1 MAEECVHSVHDA
13 LFLPSEK
20 IKTALKITFLMSGF
34 IRGER
39 FARVKPLFS
48 CIIHKKI
55 LHGIKLFFIN

>member
-1 MAEECVHSVHDA
+1 
-13 LFLPSEK
+13 
-20 IKTALKITFLMSGF
+20 MSGF

-39 FARVKPLFS
+39 FARVKPLFL